1 MIFRSNNTDFNFVD
15 GVGFLTFPAL
25 SELKFINHAFST
37 RIGGISK
44 DGYKSMNL
52 KDRIP
57 AMSEEEQYKLLS
69 TDGLLVKRPIVVDGD
84 TVLVGF
90 KEPEWIAHFSD

>member
-1 MIFRSNNTDFNFVD
+1 M
-15 GVGFLTFPAL
+15 A
-25 SELKFINHAFST
+25 
-37 RIGGISK
+37 
-44 DGYKSMNL
+44 L

-57 AMSEEEQYKLLS
+57 SMSEEEQYELLS

-90 KEPEWIAHFSD
+90 KEPEWIAHFGE